1 MRIRSVQHRGLLRLV
16 EDDDSREL
24 RPDLAKRLRNILA
37 ALIVADDMTQVVG
50 PPGWRVHRLKGDRAG
65 TWSISVSGNWRLT
78 FDVEGGGDICN
89 LDLEDYH

>member
-1 MRIRSVQHRGLLRLV
+1 MIIRSVRHRGLLRLV

-24 RPDLAKRLRNILA
+24 RNDLVRRLRNILA
-37 ALIVADDMTQVVG
+37 VLIAATDMGGVTG
-50 PPGWRVHRLKGDRAG
+50 PSGWRLHQLRGDRAG

-78 FDVEGGGDICN
+78 FEVRQNEICD